1 MRTEL
6 AQRLLNE
13 VMGWSTGEFQEY
25 VPDLQS
31 LAEVKYDEYGNY
43 GPGGKFIE
51 NLAGW
56 LYQFQPERRQV
67 ALDFV
72 MNELVFISETE
83 MGHLVSLVP
92 STIISPV
99 LRGRVAETHGIAPH
113 LIAEIERHRAFALL
127 RRKSL
132 VLGAS
137 DGARLD
143 RLRRVSS
150 LSHEQF
156 LQTPSPSLE
165 QLRKLTNKLADAPAL
180 GADGG
185 SALFEHV
192 FLVDDFSG
200 SGTTLIREKKSG
212 DGYSGKIADMRQ
224 SLVDGAEQGLVDEG
238 VPGTVVL
245 YCASEQALDQVRACL
260 ADVGLNNWDVRAVQ
274 VLPYGLKVTETH
286 PAMEA
291 LCNDF
296 FDETSIDD
304 DKGRAPIG
312 FADCALPLVLSHNAP
327 NNSICLLWLDTRD
340 RDGSNNLR
348 ALFPRYE
355 RHHPD
360 RR

>member
-1 MRTEL
+1 
-6 AQRLLNE
+6 
-13 VMGWSTGEFQEY
+13 MGWSTGQFQAY
-25 VPDLQS
+25 VPNLQA
-31 LAEVKYDEYGNY
+31 LAEIKYDEYGNY

-56 LYQFQPERRQV
+56 LYQFPTERRQV

-72 MNELVFISETE
+72 MRGLVFISEAE
-83 MGHLVSLVP
+83 MRQLISLVP
-92 STIISPV
+92 SASISPV
-99 LRGRVAETHGIAPH
+99 LRARVGAAHGLAAHRIA
-113 LIAEIERHRAFALL
+113 AIERHSEYAVL

-143 RLRRVSS
+143 QLRRVSQ

-156 LQTPSPSLE
+156 LQTPSPSIE
-165 QLRKLTNKLADAPAL
+165 QLQKLARKLANAL
-180 GADGG
+180 MLTTGPQA
-185 SALFEHV
+185 AFEHV

-200 SGTTLIREKKSG
+200 SGTTLIRKQASG
-212 DGYSGKIADMRQ
+212 DGYEGKII
-224 SLVDGAEQGLVDEG
+224 SLRESLAAGAGEGLIVEN

-245 YCASEQALDQVRACL
+245 YCASEQALDQVRGCL
-260 ADVGLNNWDVRAVQ
+260 VEMGLTNWSVEAVQ
-274 VLPYGLKVTETH
+274 ILPYSLRVTERF
-286 PAMEA
+286 PDMAR
-291 LCNDF
+291 LCEDL
-296 FDETSIDD
+296 FDETSVDE
-304 DKGRAPIG
+304 DKGRTPIG

-327 NNSICLLWLDTRD
+327 NNSVCLLWLDTRE
-340 RDGSNNLR
+340 REGSDDLR